1 MPVIVKIYNG
11 NAYASAHEA
20 DEISGT
26 LKAKG
31 GSLCGMGGGE
41 TLIVETLVFDE
52 GQITCPTNGLN
63 PKWGGYATPCPG
75 TPGER

>member
-1 MPVIVKIYNG
+1 MPVIVKTYNG

-31 GSLCGMGGGE
+31 GSLCGLGGRN
-41 TLIVETLVFDE
+41 LDS
-52 GQITCPTNGLN
+52 
-63 PKWGGYATPCPG
+63 
-75 TPGER
+75 